1 MQASLLTVFIKCNVH
16 SIHKIPD
23 VPPYPSTKAMSCI
36 PVFFILQCQY
46 DPDSYRIVLLNLWQ
60 VIFYNNKLVP

>member
-1 MQASLLTVFIKCNVH
+1 MQASLLTDFIKCNVQ
-16 SIHKIPD
+16 SMHKIPD
-23 VPPYPSTKAMSCI
+23 APYPSTKAMSCI

-60 VIFYNNKLVP
+60 VISYNNKQ